1 MLETEKTL
9 PIYTSSLVFRKNFT
23 RDLTAK
29 HSGKYRIKDNFRGYD
44 GNVNTSQWDVS
55 GGLCKGGV
63 DLASPMT
70 WQPADAAISIE
81 VGEHIPKKFESTFVS
96 NIVGSARKMIVL
108 TWAPPGQGG
117 EGHVNNQTPEHI
129 ASQIQKTGVFKKNEH
144 LSRSLKESATLQWI
158 KANLQVFLSST

>member
-1 MLETEKTL
+1 MLEAKKTAH
-9 PIYTSSLVFRKNFT
+9 IYLLLSIPQNFYS
-23 RDLTAK
+23 RFDAK

-129 ASQIQKTGVFKKNEH
+129 ATQIQKSGVFKKSED
-144 LSRSLKESATLQWI
+144 LTRSLKESATLQWI